1 MIRATISNVGRRVG
15 VVAQVDRTAT
25 RASAGPRV
33 PASSG
38 AMHVVYLASAG
49 SARMLDKGVAVSAR
63 RVMDVRLAEYLKVD
77 KDVIWVTP
85 DMWEK
90 LLVMS
95 NVEWQ
100 II

>member
-15 VVAQVDRTAT
+15 VVAQVAWTAT
-25 RASAGPRV
+25 RAAAGPRV
-33 PASSG
+33 PLSSG
-38 AMHVVYLASAG
+38 TLRPVYLASAG
-49 SARMLDKGVAVSAR
+49 SARMLDKGVAASAR

-90 LLVMS
+90 LLIMS